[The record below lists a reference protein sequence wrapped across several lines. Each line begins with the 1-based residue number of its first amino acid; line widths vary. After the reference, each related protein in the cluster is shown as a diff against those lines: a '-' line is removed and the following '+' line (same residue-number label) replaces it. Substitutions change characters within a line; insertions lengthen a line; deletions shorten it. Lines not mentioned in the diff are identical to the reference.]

1 MKGSIRIS
9 KKILSWRWYKDINTK
24 TLFFHLI
31 ITACK
36 ENSCVVDDVAITTG
50 QCLITLRNVSEECG
64 LSLSQTRR
72 ALKKLA
78 ETGEIDMHTNKKYTL
93 ITLLNF
99 EKYQTFVNPTQ
110 DMIIENNND
119 KYLKRAISNQQW
131 IETMCMHNS
140 ISPDHLKFLLKKF
153 MDHLNS
159 GDSKKKNYNEFV
171 THFRNWLRYQ
181 KKDESEVPGDEMYIY
196 TWKGM
201 HNKRANHSQYMK
213 DKRAYDHPGFDF
225 TLIKIEK
232 DE

>member
-1 MKGSIRIS
+1 
-9 KKILSWRWYKDINTK
+9 
-24 TLFFHLI
+24 
-31 ITACK
+31 
-36 ENSCVVDDVAITTG
+36 
-50 QCLITLRNVSEECG
+50 
-64 LSLSQTRR
+64 
-72 ALKKLA
+72 
-78 ETGEIDMHTNKKYTL
+78 
-93 ITLLNF
+93 
-99 EKYQTFVNPTQ
+99 
-110 DMIIENNND
+110 
-119 KYLKRAISNQQW
+119 
-131 IETMCMHNS
+131 
-140 ISPDHLKFLLKKF
+140 